1 MPKPLAGLAL
11 MMTLCPKEQIDFLSH
26 PYSRLFLNVA
36 DPKRSFC
43 ANTLSARGDRY
54 NTTCEATAG
63 ICPPLARS
71 WVWERGQGLFSFK
84 EFFSQCGSDGVSVS
98 VTCSACDRNWTSSC

>member
-43 ANTLSARGDRY
+43 ANTLSARGDR
-54 NTTCEATAG
+54 
-63 ICPPLARS
+63 
-71 WVWERGQGLFSFK
+71 
-84 EFFSQCGSDGVSVS
+84 
-98 VTCSACDRNWTSSC
+98 

>member
-26 PYSRLFLNVA
+26 PYSRLLLDVA

-43 ANTLSARGDRY
+43 ANTLNARGDR
-54 NTTCEATAG
+54 
-63 ICPPLARS
+63 
-71 WVWERGQGLFSFK
+71 
-84 EFFSQCGSDGVSVS
+84 
-98 VTCSACDRNWTSSC
+98 